1 MEKIEVFELVIDMN
15 DESGV
20 SSIALVN
27 FPAIESNW
35 MMFNKQVEH
44 KFEIKDEEKRIIEGY
59 FMVADL
65 LIPRIDDEG
74 KKFFVKFS
82 AKTIEAIREKQSKQ
96 GLTNNFNL
104 MHDPNQIAEGVFMLD
119 NLIIDNE
126 RGKVAPKEF
135 EKVPNGSLWGSAKVD
150 NDVIWEQIKAGE
162 FRGFSV
168 EGMFKQLEPVSMDEE
183 LINKIRES
191 IQEFEK
197 SIEDNVQL
205 SNKQTIDNMSK
216 ETLDKVKKLIFG
228 EETVEVTPTEVIEVK
243 LMSME
248 LANGTMINIEPALE
262 VGAMV
267 TVEVEGVVAPIPNGE
282 YPLADGTVII
292 ISEGAISE
300 VKAVEVEEEEEA
312 METEV
317 APTETVTEAKIR
329 KIIESTETVFAKVET
344 LETELSEV
352 KAEFAKYKEESDT
365 KEKAMFSAVEE
376 LANESSVKPL
386 VKKRSGVISPKKKNI
401 FIKQ

>member
-1 MEKIEVFELVIDMN
+1 
-15 DESGV
+15 
-20 SSIALVN
+20 
-27 FPAIESNW
+27 
-35 MMFNKQVEH
+35 
-44 KFEIKDEEKRIIEGY
+44 
-59 FMVADL
+59 
-65 LIPRIDDEG
+65 
-74 KKFFVKFS
+74 
-82 AKTIEAIREKQSKQ
+82 
-96 GLTNNFNL
+96 
-104 MHDPNQIAEGVFMLD
+104 
-119 NLIIDNE
+119 
-126 RGKVAPKEF
+126 
-135 EKVPNGSLWGSAKVD
+135 
-150 NDVIWEQIKAGE
+150 
-162 FRGFSV
+162 
-168 EGMFKQLEPVSMDEE
+168 
-183 LINKIRES
+183 
-191 IQEFEK
+191 
-197 SIEDNVQL
+197 
-205 SNKQTIDNMSK
+205 MSK

-248 LANGTMINIEPALE
+248 LADGTMINIEPALE

-329 KIIESTETVFAKVET
+329 KIIESTETVFSKIET

-352 KAEFAKYKEESDT
+352 KAEFAKYKAEADT

-401 FIKQ
+401 FNK

>member
-1 MEKIEVFELVIDMN
+1 MEKIEVFELVIDTD
-15 DESGV
+15 DESGTTAISFV
-20 SSIALVN
+20 DR
-27 FPAIESNW
+27 PAIDSN
-35 MMFNKQVEH
+35 FIKFSEQKEH
-44 KFEIKDEEKRIIEGY
+44 KFQIKDEEKRIVEGY
-59 FMVADL
+59 CMVAEL
-65 LIPRIDDEG
+65 LIARVTDDG

-82 AKTIEAIREKQSKQ
+82 AKTIEQIREKQSRL
-96 GLTNNFNL
+96 GLNNSFNL
-104 MHDPNQIAEGVFMLD
+104 MHDSENKAEGVYMLD

-126 RGKVAPKEF
+126 RGKIAPKEF
-135 EKVPNGSLWGSAKVD
+135 EKVPNGSLWISAKVD
-150 NDVIWEQIKAGE
+150 NDEIWNAIKE
-162 FRGFSV
+162 ERFMGFSV
-168 EGMFKQLEPVSMDEE
+168 EGMYKQLESVSMDEDV
-183 LINKIRES
+183 INKIIKT

-228 EETVEVTPTEVIEVK
+228 EETVETPTEVIEVK

-248 LANGTMINIEPALE
+248 LADGTMINIEPALE
-262 VGAMV
+262 VGAIV
-267 TVEVEGVVAPIPNGE
+267 TVEVEGVAAPIPNGE

-312 METEV
+312 METE

-329 KIIESTETVFAKVET
+329 KIIESTETVFAKVES

-352 KAEFAKYKEESDT
+352 KAEFAKYKEEADT

-401 FIKQ
+401 FNKQ